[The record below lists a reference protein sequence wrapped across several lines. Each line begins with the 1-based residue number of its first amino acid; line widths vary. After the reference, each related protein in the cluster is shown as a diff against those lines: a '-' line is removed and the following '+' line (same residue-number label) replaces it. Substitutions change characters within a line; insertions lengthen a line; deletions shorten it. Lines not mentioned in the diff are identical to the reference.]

1 MTALLDEA
9 AAATAQNQR
18 IAETYSVL
26 KQNQNDRLVHLCW
39 DSYCVRV
46 ESSADHW
53 NSRILYSGKI
63 HASSYCR
70 MEAVDSEGR
79 PVFSLDL
86 CISCSPKGCDESCAA
101 YQLMLDNQAGQNG
114 GFAALLNGGG
124 IPGYCLVHDFDRGRK
139 LVSYPTPI

>member
-26 KQNQNDRLVHLCW
+26 KQNQNDRLIHLCW

-63 HASSYCR
+63 HASSYSR

-86 CISCSPKGCDESCAA
+86 CS
-101 YQLMLDNQAGQNG
+101 QA
-114 GFAALLNGGG
+114 L
-124 IPGYCLVHDFDRGRK
+124 RK
-139 LVSYPTPI
+139 HRTR